1 MKQPRPVTI
10 TGGRLVTPDGVH
22 EGVIRLVDGAIAAVG
37 DIAAEDGDEV
47 VDAKG
52 RLVAPGLVDF
62 GVFAIDKPAFHF
74 GGITRAALMP
84 DQAPPLDLPSRVS
97 YIAKSGKP
105 DLWVHPLA
113 AATRGLEG
121 RELAELGLMKE
132 AGARG
137 VATGRRWIADSGAM
151 LRLLR
156 YAAML
161 DLVVV
166 AHAEDGWLV
175 GEAAATA
182 GEMATRLGLP
192 SAPAEAEAL
201 AVARDIALAEMA
213 GAKLHFRQI
222 TTRAALDL
230 IRSAKVRGV
239 AISCGTT
246 PAHFMLSDL
255 ATAEFRTFARLS
267 PPLRSDADRQA
278 VIDAIGDGTIDV
290 VASGH
295 DPRGPEDKRLPF
307 ADAEP
312 GMAGAETL
320 LAMTLT
326 LVRDGVIDLARAF
339 ELLAATP
346 ARLLGVEAGQ
356 LRKGWEADIALID
369 PDKPWVVS
377 SARME
382 ATAGNTPFDG
392 QPTQGRVTALYKGG
406 VALSQERESKIC
418 PECGHEFQG
427 NGWDGID
434 AHWRAKHENVMPYEK
449 AWPLLSSGNYPG

>member
-1 MKQPRPVTI
+1 MKQGWSLTI
-10 TGGRLVTPDGVH
+10 TGGRIVTRQGVSDGTV
-22 EGVIRLVDGAIAAVG
+22 RLVDGRIEAVG
-37 DIAAEDGDEV
+37 RVEPSVTQSDGGEEV
-47 VDAKG
+47 LDAKG
-52 RLVAPGLVDF
+52 ALIAPGLIDF

-84 DQAPPLDLPSRVS
+84 DQSPPLDLPSRVS

-105 DLWVHPLA
+105 DMWVHPLA
-113 AATRGLEG
+113 AATRGLDG
-121 RELAELGLMKE
+121 SELAELGLMKE

-137 VATGRRWIADSGAM
+137 VATGRRWIADSGIM

-166 AHAEDGWLV
+166 AHAEDGGLT

-213 GAKLHFRQI
+213 GARLHLRQV

-230 IRSAKVRGV
+230 VRAAKSRGV
-239 AISCGTT
+239 AVTCGVT

-255 ATAEFRTFARLS
+255 ATGQFRTFARLS
-267 PPLRSDADRQA
+267 PPLRIEEDRKA
-278 VIDAIGDGTIDV
+278 VIAAIGDGTVDV
-290 VASGH
+290 VCSGH

-307 ADAEP
+307 SDAQP

-326 LVRDGVIDLARAF
+326 LVRDGVIDLPRAF
-339 ELLAATP
+339 DLLAANP
-346 ARLLGVEAGQ
+346 ARLLGVDAGAIEAG
-356 LRKGWEADIALID
+356 LDADIALID
-369 PDKPWVVS
+369 PDKPWIVS
-377 SARME
+377 SAKME

-392 QPTQGRVTALYKGG
+392 QPTQGRVLRLFKGG
-406 VALSQERESKIC
+406 VEV
-418 PECGHEFQG
+418 G
-427 NGWDGID
+427 
-434 AHWRAKHENVMPYEK
+434 
-449 AWPLLSSGNYPG
+449 